1 MINISKLQLL
11 LPVLNI
17 LFFKIKDKNLSKNK
31 INLQIKRF
39 IILDNIIFILSII
52 ILFLTKNLFLV
63 NVIVYVYISILYMY
77 WNYITEYRN
86 KYFILDIIITEIAI
100 LILLIAINIAVML
113 LILIL
118 TILVFNSL
126 NTIYPIVINYS
137 VIDYIPIDLII
148 TSITLFMIRSF
159 FLMKIIKR
167 SDEINIVS
175 NKRLFRYLLVSLVS
189 VGTIYFSY
197 NYYTTNNIFKYIL
210 VTNKFVK
217 NQELYYLNG

>member
-39 IILDNIIFILSII
+39 IILDNIIFIVSII
-52 ILFLTKNLFLV
+52 ILFLTKHLFLV
-63 NVIVYVYISILYMY
+63 NVIVYVYISILYIY

-86 KYFILDIIITEIAI
+86 KYFILDIVITEIAI
-100 LILLIAINIAVML
+100 LILLIAINIGVMV

-148 TSITLFMIRSF
+148 TSIASFMIRSF
-159 FLMKIIKR
+159 FFN
-167 SDEINIVS
+167 E
-175 NKRLFRYLLVSLVS
+175 
-189 VGTIYFSY
+189 
-197 NYYTTNNIFKYIL
+197 NYK
-210 VTNKFVK
+210 KK
-217 NQELYYLNG
+217 

>member
-126 NTIYPIVINYS
+126 NTIYPIVWMGNQNLDTVS
-137 VIDYIPIDLII
+137 II
-148 TSITLFMIRSF
+148 C
-159 FLMKIIKR
+159 
-167 SDEINIVS
+167 
-175 NKRLFRYLLVSLVS
+175 
-189 VGTIYFSY
+189 
-197 NYYTTNNIFKYIL
+197 
-210 VTNKFVK
+210 
-217 NQELYYLNG
+217 